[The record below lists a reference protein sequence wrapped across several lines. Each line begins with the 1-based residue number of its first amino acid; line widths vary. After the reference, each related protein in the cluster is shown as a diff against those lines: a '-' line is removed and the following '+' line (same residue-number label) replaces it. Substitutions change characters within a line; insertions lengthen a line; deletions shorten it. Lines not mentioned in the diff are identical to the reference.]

1 MNRSLKILFGATAM
15 VMLFNVTAAVLSA
28 RGWGGAGPVRAA
40 LLVTGVVAA
49 CVLMYPIGRWRRSG

>member
-1 MNRSLKILFGATAM
+1 M

-28 RGWGGAGPVRAA
+28 RGGAGPVHAG
-40 LLVTGVVAA
+40 LIVTGVVAA